1 MKIQVD
7 IKTWAII
14 ILTIAVI
21 LMALLSNGGGGAE
34 LKKLL
39 HERDLQNKELQEK
52 MDERD
57 KNIKEL
63 KKSAAYYMEQDSIK
77 GKALLE
83 LERLTEKKQ
92 QQIDALKKRM
102 NSSAKPIDDATNE
115 QRIEFWRE
123 YFARKGIKE

>member
-1 MKIQVD
+1 MSIFTRGVWTNRSPSQRQ
-7 IKTWAII
+7 I
-14 ILTIAVI
+14 TI
-21 LMALLSNGGGGAE
+21 NNTAE
-34 LKKLL
+34 LP
-39 HERDLQNKELQEK
+39 
-52 MDERD
+52 
-57 KNIKEL
+57 
-63 KKSAAYYMEQDSIK
+63 QDSIK